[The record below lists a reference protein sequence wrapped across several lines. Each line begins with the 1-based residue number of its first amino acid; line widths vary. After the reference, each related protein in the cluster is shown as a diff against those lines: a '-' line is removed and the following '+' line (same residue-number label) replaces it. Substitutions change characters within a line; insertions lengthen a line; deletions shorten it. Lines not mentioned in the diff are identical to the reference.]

1 MANLKLIKEIASA
14 KKMTIDELA
23 AKVGINAQAIHVMVR
38 TGSTKIETL
47 EKIAKALEVP
57 AYIFMDYDFDFKDFH
72 SQVILGGRNAFSYF
86 GTQTV
91 QFGDSE
97 TVVKSKDETIAAK
110 NDLIDMYK
118 DKVAKLEAELA
129 EAKKK

>member
-38 TGSTKIETL
+38 TGSTKIDTL
-47 EKIAKALEVP
+47 EKIAAALEVP
-57 AYIFMDYDFDFKDFH
+57 AFIFMDYNFDFTEFH
-72 SQVILGGRNAFSYF
+72 KEVILGGNNAFSYF
-86 GTQTV
+86 GQQTIH
-91 QFGDSE
+91 FGDSE
-97 TVVKSKDETIAAK
+97 AVVKSKDETIAAK